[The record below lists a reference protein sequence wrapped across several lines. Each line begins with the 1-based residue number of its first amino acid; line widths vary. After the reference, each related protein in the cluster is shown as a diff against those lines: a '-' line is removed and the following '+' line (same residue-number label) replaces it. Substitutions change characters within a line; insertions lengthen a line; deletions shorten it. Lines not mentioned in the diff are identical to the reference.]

1 MNVELVV
8 DAHAVV
14 GEGPIWNPLTERLV
28 WVDIVRG
35 HVHQFDPM
43 TGSDSLIDV
52 GHDVGT
58 VVPRKTGGL
67 VCAVDDGF
75 IAVDDDGRVS
85 RLAHVEQ
92 DIPTNRMNDGKC
104 DSRGRLWAGTMPYD
118 ETSEGVGTLYRLDPD
133 HSVHAMLAG
142 VTISN
147 GIAWSLDDTR
157 MYYIDSPT
165 RRVDVFDFDPDS
177 GAISNRRTL
186 VEIPEGAGFPD
197 GMTVDEAGYLWVA
210 LARGWRVQRY
220 APDGSPDREIVM
232 PVSMP
237 TACAFG
243 GTDLADLYVTSISR
257 DLPADALAEEP
268 NAGGLFR
275 VRPGPRGRPTNFFAG

>member
-28 WVDIVRG
+28 WIDIVRG
-35 HVHQFDPM
+35 QVHQFDP
-43 TGSDSLIDV
+43 TSGADFVIDV
-52 GHDVGT
+52 GRDVGT
-58 VVPRKTGGL
+58 VVPRKSGGL
-67 VCAVDDGF
+67 ICVVDDGF
-75 IAVDDDGRVS
+75 IAMDDGRRMS

-118 ETSEGVGTLYRLDPD
+118 EMSEGVGTLYRLDPD

-147 GIAWSLDDTR
+147 GIAWSLDNTL

-165 RRVDVFDFDPDS
+165 HRVDVFDFDPDS
-177 GAISNRRTL
+177 GAISNRRKL
-186 VEIPEGAGFPD
+186 VQVPEEVGVPD

-210 LARGWRVQRY
+210 LAGGWRLQRY
-220 APDGSPDREIVM
+220 APDGSPDRDILL
-232 PVSMP
+232 PVSVP
-237 TACAFG
+237 SACAFG

-257 DLPADALAEEP
+257 DLSADELEREP
-268 NAGGLFR
+268 SAGGLLR
-275 VRPGPRGRPTNFFAG
+275 VRPGPRGRPTNLFAG